1 MQNTRPSAISRKK
14 FKEKFNLV
22 LHPYVKQVLICFLI
36 IFNII
41 HPKRSPA
48 DNFFLLKCKNFS
60 SGKKRGFGLQC
71 IASISNA
78 LRQLCLTAT
87 KSFLRAGCS
96 GNFGSIMSRNGRIEN
111 LTKLLK
117 VSPSRRK
124 LRSIVSGRNDIN
136 GLVGQY

>member
-1 MQNTRPSAISRKK
+1 MQNTRRSAIFRKK
-14 FKEKFNLV
+14 FKEKSI
-22 LHPYVKQVLICFLI
+22 HVKQVLICFLI

-48 DNFFLLKCKNFS
+48 DNFFLKCKNFS

-78 LRQLCLTAT
+78 LRQLCLTVT

-117 VSPSRRK
+117 SPPRVENSGLLSRAGMI
-124 LRSIVSGRNDIN
+124 LMG
-136 GLVGQY
+136 VGQY